1 MSRKFTTKER
11 WQVSIAISI
20 FLIIALAMAGWLVQR
35 EKLVTIDTPLHK
47 HSENHPAPYQDGVPH
62 ILLQESQ
69 DTWVPIRAKFIE
81 GLLSEGNLHEHTK
94 DYSIDTV
101 QEKIKGIEDSAY
113 SDEALPEDV
122 ETLDIKIEETTAYEH
137 TESYRLESGKRLSV
151 TIGYVNVGRNQQEF
165 LVTDY
170 RLYAE

>member
-11 WQVSIAISI
+11 WQVSIAISV
-20 FLIIALAMAGWLVQR
+20 FLIIALTMAGWLIQR

-81 GLLSEGNLHEHTK
+81 GLLSEGNLYEQRPSSGASSCGRACRPLACRRAPDPT
-94 DYSIDTV
+94 SR
-101 QEKIKGIEDSAY
+101 
-113 SDEALPEDV
+113 ALRR
-122 ETLDIKIEETTAYEH
+122 
-137 TESYRLESGKRLSV
+137 S
-151 TIGYVNVGRNQQEF
+151 
-165 LVTDY
+165 
-170 RLYAE
+170 